1 MLAVKHTRALEV
13 EIDRRVYA
21 LYGLTPEEIALVEGQ
36 SREEREAPP
45 RTGWFSLRRMAP
57 FARNYALAERA
68 KRRKENPRPP
78 FALPCG
84 LSEKLCSRQARKATR
99 RKACFRFSVLNI

>member
-36 SREEREAPP
+36 SREEREAPL
-45 RTGWFSLRRMAP
+45 RTGCFSLRRMAP
-57 FARNYALAERA
+57 FARDHVVTSIAFNLWKSGAL
-68 KRRKENPRPP
+68 RKMLDSKEPRCDKH
-78 FALPCG
+78 LEM
-84 LSEKLCSRQARKATR
+84 S
-99 RKACFRFSVLNI
+99 